1 MNKIILSFL
10 FLLFINIDGFSQ
22 NDKRKIFA
30 KKVDEEIVL
39 DGEMNEQFWKDAQLS
54 SGFVQ
59 YRPRDSVSAE
69 LDTEFRVA
77 YSDKFLYI
85 IAKMED
91 ISSKKFIIVY
101 LVTFFL
107 FITIFFKN

>member
-39 DGEMNEQFWKDAQLS
+39 DGEMNEQF
-54 SGFVQ
+54 
-59 YRPRDSVSAE
+59 
-69 LDTEFRVA
+69 
-77 YSDKFLYI
+77 
-85 IAKMED
+85 
-91 ISSKKFIIVY
+91 
-101 LVTFFL
+101 
-107 FITIFFKN
+107 